1 MVICLLFGQKNVIM
15 TEHIVKIIDVAKLT
29 HDVKRF
35 RVEKPDGYSFTPGQ
49 ATGVS
54 VNRPE
59 LKKKRRSFTFSGL
72 NTDPYLEFTIKIYT
86 EHGGTTDELD
96 RLEPGD
102 ELVIGLP
109 WGAISYR
116 GKGVFI
122 AGGAGITPFLAIFRD
137 LHTRNELS
145 GNLLILA
152 NKTRADII
160 LEQELREMLGGSF
173 VNILSREKAEGYGY
187 GHISE
192 ETLKEHIQDFGT
204 SFYLCGPPAMMQSLT
219 EILSRLGVKKDE
231 FVMDL

>member
-1 MVICLLFGQKNVIM
+1 M
-15 TEHIVKIIDVAKLT
+15 TEHIVKINDVAKLT

-35 RVEKPDGYSFTPGQ
+35 RVEKPAGYTFTPGQ

-72 NTDPYLEFTIKIYT
+72 NTDPYLEFTIKIYP

-96 RLEPGD
+96 RLDPGD

-160 LEQELREMLGGSF
+160 LEQELRELLGASF
-173 VNILSREKAEGYGY
+173 INILSREKAEGYDF
-187 GHISE
+187 GHITE
-192 ETLKEHIQDFGT
+192 EFLMERIRDFNT
-204 SFYLCGPPAMMQSLT
+204 NFYLCGPPAMMQSLT
-219 EILSRLGVKKDE
+219 DILSRHGVDRKS
-231 FVMDL
+231 VTMDL